1 MAESLQK
8 KVRPR
13 KIRGL
18 KAAVCFVLSGLFL
31 LLFSGCQGERKPFE
45 TLTAEQ
51 LSELQVVFLMN
62 DPEKYIVLNDQEK
75 KKMVEALNALTTT
88 GKNDEFYYGTC
99 WGLLLKYTD
108 GSQVEIGESGY
119 DRVIIGGEG
128 YYWTQESCDRLNKL
142 CNELYAKYVENNPS

>member
-8 KVRPR
+8 KIRPR
-13 KIRGL
+13 KIRAL
-18 KAAVCFVLSGLFL
+18 KTAVCFVLSGLLL

-88 GKNDEFYYGTC
+88 GKNDEFYYGTW

-119 DRVIIGGEG
+119 ERVIIGGEG
-128 YYWTQESCDRLNKL
+128 YHWTRESYDRLNEL
-142 CNELYAKYVENNPS
+142 CTELYVKYVENGSS